1 MLLWCIQWPLCLLW
15 LSEPSSEPLFPMTWW
30 QRMWSPGFM
39 TVIISFSACFQLLF
53 FLTVPHI
60 IEIAAIPGM
69 AAPAIKPK
77 QKSCHWNIVS
87 ADCGLQ
93 LMKLMETAVVWLD
106 AVSHLRPGWT
116 EAGRWDK
123 GKIWLVSFS
132 GAQYE
137 PAVNREEMRSVHTSH
152 FFGTV
157 HTHTSPIM
165 MMRFFSSFHHLHIF
179 KYFLK
184 GRLSSRKASCFKSWW
199 SSSPESFCF
208 GRSGGVFP
216 LLIAGDFL
224 SSPGNILL
232 SELWLSGKTSLQ
244 WLLDVFFP
252 LDFYIW
258 SMQTVS
264 NLKLHIKYFDSILR
278 HCTWCSI

>member
-1 MLLWCIQWPLCLLW
+1 MMHSVASVPPLAIRTIKWAPFSNDVMAKNVKSWFYDCDYFIFC
-15 LSEPSSEPLFPMTWW
+15 LFPAIILPHRATHNRDRSNSWHG
-30 QRMWSPGFM
+30 SPRNK
-39 TVIISFSACFQLLF
+39 TQTKELSLEYCV
-53 FLTVPHI
+53 
-60 IEIAAIPGM
+60 
-69 AAPAIKPK
+69 
-77 QKSCHWNIVS
+77 
-87 ADCGLQ
+87 CGLRPAAN
-93 LMKLMETAVVWLD
+93 EVNGNSSCVVGCRVTSPSRVNGGRKMRQGEDMAGFILRGSVL
-106 AVSHLRPGWT
+106 ASCEQGGNEVSPHFTFFWNRP
-116 EAGRWDK
+116 
-123 GKIWLVSFS
+123 
-132 GAQYE
+132 
-137 PAVNREEMRSVHTSH
+137 
-152 FFGTV
+152 
-157 HTHTSPIM
+157 HTSPIM
-165 MMRFFSSFHHLHIF
+165 MMRFFSSFHHLPIF